1 MLKRLKA
8 AVRGLGRR
16 AAREALFSWYYPR
29 LYRKAVK
36 EPVTP
41 GAVIFLDNKEGGL
54 SDNFKVLYGRL
65 ARVSS
70 LQLQLMTLGEGRG
83 FRTYFRNCVRFVRAM
98 AAAQYVVLNDASS
111 LVSCV
116 PLRPE
121 TTVVQLWHGCGA
133 FKKWGMSTADL
144 KFGATREEIRR
155 HPY

>member
-54 SDNFKVLYGRL
+54 SDNFKVSHVLQKLRSL
-65 ARVSS
+65 CAR
-70 LQLQLMTLGEGRG
+70 
-83 FRTYFRNCVRFVRAM
+83 
-98 AAAQYVVLNDASS
+98 D
-111 LVSCV
+111 
-116 PLRPE
+116 
-121 TTVVQLWHGCGA
+121 GCGPICRA
-133 FKKWGMSTADL
+133 Q
-144 KFGATREEIRR
+144 RR
-155 HPY
+155 L